1 MNLLL
6 DSFWRA
12 ALYCL
17 RPRVMLW
24 SLLPLILVMGATV
37 GLGYLLWDD
46 AMDQVRLM
54 LESSAFVNNG
64 WAWLDTMGL
73 GRIKTVLAP
82 LIVIFTVTPVIVVV
96 CLLIVAL
103 MMTPAL
109 VRLVALRRFP
119 GLEARQGATVWHS
132 AVWSLGSSLLALVAL
147 IISIPL
153 WLVPPLILVLPPLIW
168 GWLTYRVMAFDALAT
183 HASKDERLAILKGH
197 RTQLLGM
204 GVLCGYLGAAPS
216 LVWASGAFFPPWFV
230 FLAPLAI
237 WIYTLVFAFS
247 SLWFTH
253 YCLAVLQDLRRT
265 QGAEVAATASVVMA
279 ISEPIPVPA
288 PAPAPPAVRFMP
300 LE

>member
-17 RPRVMLW
+17 RPKDMLW
-24 SLLPLILVMGATV
+24 SMLPLILVIGATV
-37 GLGYLLWDD
+37 GLGYLFWDY
-46 AMDQVRLM
+46 AMDQVRLL

-96 CLLIVAL
+96 CLLVVAL
-103 MMTPAL
+103 MMTPML
-109 VRLVALRRFP
+109 VRLVAKRRFP
-119 GLEARQGATVWHS
+119 GLEERQGATVWHGV
-132 AVWSLGSSLLALVAL
+132 AWSLGSSLLALLAL

-168 GWLTYRVMAFDALAT
+168 GWLTYRVMAFDALAA
-183 HASKDERLAILKGH
+183 HASKDERLNILKAH
-197 RTQLLGM
+197 RPQLLGM

-253 YCLAVLQDLRRT
+253 YCLAILQDMRRM
-265 QGAEVAATASVVMA
+265 QIAAAATATANTAVA
-279 ISEPIPVPA
+279 EIAEQ
-288 PAPAPPAVRFMP
+288 PAPPPRVGMRFMP

>member
-24 SLLPLILVMGATV
+24 SLLPLVLVIGVTV
-37 GLGYLLWDD
+37 GLGYLFWDY
-46 AMDQVRLM
+46 AMDQVRLL

-64 WAWLDTMGL
+64 WAWLDSMGL

-82 LIVIFTVTPVIVVV
+82 LIVIFTITPVIVVV
-96 CLLIVAL
+96 CLLVVAL
-103 MMTPAL
+103 MMTPML
-109 VRLVALRRFP
+109 VRLVAARRFASM
-119 GLEARQGATVWHS
+119 EERNGATLWHS
-132 AVWSLGSSLLALVAL
+132 VAWSLGSSLLALVAL

-168 GWLTYRVMAFDALAT
+168 GWLTYRVMAFDALAL
-183 HASKDERLAILKGH
+183 HASKDERLGILKAH
-197 RTQLLGM
+197 RPQLLGM

-216 LVWASGAFFPPWFV
+216 LVWALGAYAPPWFV

-253 YCLAVLQDLRRT
+253 YCLAILQDMRRT
-265 QGAEVAATASVVMA
+265 ELAEAATASAVTA
-279 ISEPIPVPA
+279 IAEQTA
-288 PAPAPPAVRFMP
+288 PSPTGIRFMP